1 MNYELL
7 KQKMDKFFSET
18 SSQDLVS
25 KFEELGYSFIE
36 SKYKYTPVHQYENV
50 EVIDCRD
57 CKNNSNWLSKLF
69 KSNKN
74 KKQNLDKFEV
84 FLCKLAIC

>member
-1 MNYELL
+1 MNHELL

-18 SSQDLVS
+18 SSEYLIS
-25 KFEELGYSFIE
+25 RFEKLGYSFIDINYHYDVVDANE
-36 SKYKYTPVHQYENV
+36 DIEIINV
-50 EVIDCRD
+50 NCEE
-57 CKNNSNWLSKLF
+57 KPSWLSNLF
-69 KSNKN
+69 RLNKK